1 MDGNDGMTT
10 RLMDDRARKDLSP
23 LGYWDRYARQVDDTG
38 TDAHTDGGPGRMF
51 TVKEVSVACGLP
63 QPVIAQKVSRSLTAA
78 GWMYSAEQVQ
88 EAVELAASL
97 RSAAAILPGG

>member
-1 MDGNDGMTT
+1 MTPNLRT
-10 RLMDDRARKDLSP
+10 YRLMDDRAGKEPGP
-23 LGYWDRYARQVDDTG
+23 LGYWERYARQVDDSEA
-38 TDAHTDGGPGRMF
+38 DAHTDGGPGRMF

-78 GWMYSAEQVQ
+78 GWMYSAAQVQ

-97 RSAAAILPGG
+97 RNAAAVLPGG